1 MLCRDLRRLILK
13 PSAASVRGIALF
25 VSAPSLAD
33 PPKEVFEK
41 CLGMPCL
48 EAFHA
53 DEPRLFNF
61 LKVLGQQ
68 PLQMPHEEKIRED
81 KSRSGRRRFW
91 RTSLGRLWLL
101 QASLGGHGLSFLK
114 RCFPLRA
121 PRVPQQPLDPTRRSK
136 ALQMETKRTKEEIPR
151 AKSPGKTSQLA
162 WLLCNWWPLQGSV
175 WWPVSLTAPGAR
187 PRQISGH
194 VYHVLI
200 CFNHI

>member
-101 QASLGGHGLSFLK
+101 QASSKAMAFLFF

-136 ALQMETKRTKEEIPR
+136 ALQTD
-151 AKSPGKTSQLA
+151 SNGD
-162 WLLCNWWPLQGSV
+162 
-175 WWPVSLTAPGAR
+175 
-187 PRQISGH
+187 
-194 VYHVLI
+194 
-200 CFNHI
+200 